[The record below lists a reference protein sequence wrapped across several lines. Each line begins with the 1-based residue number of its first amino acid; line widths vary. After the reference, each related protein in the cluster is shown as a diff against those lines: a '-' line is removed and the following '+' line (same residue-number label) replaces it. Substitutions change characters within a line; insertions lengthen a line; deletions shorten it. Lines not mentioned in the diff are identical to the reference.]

1 VDLNYH
7 EWQVLLYAAGGRMT
21 KGGKPAFQGPE
32 GQWALQLQ
40 IDRRNAV
47 LPPGREPPVSPP
59 SGSSHLAQGTTI
71 MFYGNMN
78 AAKVVQRA
86 APDKLQY
93 ITVPLP
99 PIKTKRFSGS
109 NTDWIAMGKTAKAQ
123 DPAWELL
130 KLFVDPDAL
139 VAFNENV
146 FYIPPRRSAAERATY
161 MQLPFMKR
169 AVEVLDKH
177 GMAMPL
183 LPSYGRLN
191 PLLENEVKAAFA
203 GQKSATQ
210 ALDDAA
216 RQWLP
221 ILQEVKW
228 ED

>member
-1 VDLNYH
+1 
-7 EWQVLLYAAGGRMT
+7 
-21 KGGKPAFQGPE
+21 
-32 GQWALQLQ
+32 
-40 IDRRNAV
+40 
-47 LPPGREPPVSPP
+47 
-59 SGSSHLAQGTTI
+59 

-86 APDKLQY
+86 APDKLQEV
-93 ITVPLP
+93 TVPLP
-99 PIKTKRFSGS
+99 PIKTKRMSGS
-109 NTDWIAMGKTAKAQ
+109 NTDWIAIGKTATAQ

-130 KLFVDPDAL
+130 KLIVEPDAL
-139 VAFNENV
+139 IAFNENV
-146 FYIPPRRSAAERATY
+146 FYLPPRKSAAERAAY

-177 GMAMPL
+177 GMAMPMV
-183 LPSYGRLN
+183 PSYARLN
-191 PLLENEVKAAFA
+191 PLLENEIRAAFA
-203 GQKSATQ
+203 GQKSVPQ